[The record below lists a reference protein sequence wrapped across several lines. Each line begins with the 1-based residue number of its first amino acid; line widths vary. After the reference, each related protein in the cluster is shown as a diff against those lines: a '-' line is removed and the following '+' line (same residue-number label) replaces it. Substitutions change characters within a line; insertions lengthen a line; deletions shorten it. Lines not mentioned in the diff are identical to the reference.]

1 MLEID
6 PQTALVGGEPL
17 VDVVN
22 KPMAILLRV
31 KEALQS
37 QDHVLLADTL
47 KYEFSEVA
55 QQWQDVIA
63 NIQGRAQSS
72 VQNDDAS

>member
-1 MLEID
+1 M
-6 PQTALVGGEPL
+6 
-17 VDVVN
+17 VV
-22 KPMAILLRV
+22 LLRV

-37 QDHVLLADTL
+37 QDHVLLSDTL

-63 NIQGRAQSS
+63 SIQERAQSPVPS
-72 VQNDDAS
+72 GDAR